1 MGRASAIWRQEEVHG
16 ESFRDKKL
24 VALCYGS
31 ADAFP
36 RLISMNENECKR
48 LVDGKRE
55 MKS

>member
-48 LVDGKRE
+48 LVDGE
-55 MKS
+55 SF